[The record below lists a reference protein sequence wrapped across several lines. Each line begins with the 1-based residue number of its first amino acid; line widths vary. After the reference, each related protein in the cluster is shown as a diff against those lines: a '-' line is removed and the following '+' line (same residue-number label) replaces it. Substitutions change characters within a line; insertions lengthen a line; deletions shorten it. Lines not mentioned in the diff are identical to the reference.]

1 MFNNSEAY
9 GRFMGRWSNLIAPR
23 LVEFANLPD
32 KGQILDVG
40 CGIGTLSFA
49 IAKIRSK
56 CNVVGIDTS
65 KEYIDYAISHN
76 DFANVRFE
84 VGDAQDLAFS
94 DSAFDSCLS
103 LLVLNFIP
111 NIQLA
116 MHEMV
121 RVTRSGGQII
131 AAIWDYGGRMEMLR
145 KFWEIAVTLDT
156 AAERFDERKMPLC
169 SECELFQL
177 WRSVGLCNINQEP
190 IEVKMT
196 FKTFQDYWGAF
207 LLGQG
212 PAGAYVRQLSKD
224 RLSVLQKE
232 IKERLRI
239 EEESTPFTLCSRAW
253 AIRGHVPVS
262 A

>member
-1 MFNNSEAY
+1 MYSFEVSMPTTLHLE
-9 GRFMGRWSNLIAPR
+9 R
-23 LVEFANLPD
+23 
-32 KGQILDVG
+32 IL
-40 CGIGTLSFA
+40 A
-49 IAKIRSK
+49 IAKL
-56 CNVVGIDTS
+56 NVPIPQPTS
-65 KEYIDYAISHN
+65 RIWPLSGR
-76 DFANVRFE
+76 FA
-84 VGDAQDLAFS
+84 
-94 DSAFDSCLS
+94 
-103 LLVLNFIP
+103 
-111 NIQLA
+111 
-116 MHEMV
+116 
-121 RVTRSGGQII
+121 
-131 AAIWDYGGRMEMLR
+131 
-145 KFWEIAVTLDT
+145 
-156 AAERFDERKMPLC
+156 ERKMPLC
-169 SECELFQL
+169 SEGELFQL

-262 A
+262 AWNKNDALFLVHLCRYLLWCTAVVCMTEDALDLFCSQLEQHRVLPSIIVPASSN